1 MQRLWRPPRSQVGC
15 SRRTGDLP
23 GEPDPGRSRLQGM
36 RAPSR
41 SLLLLVVVSTLL
53 VGACSAGGATPGPSE
68 PPATGADPGNLAGR
82 TFLSTAIDG
91 RVLAPGS
98 RVRLTFDVG
107 RIGASAGCNSMSGS
121 VAIVNGR
128 LIVGDLATTEMACDP
143 ALMAQDSWLA
153 AFLDGASIA
162 LAGDT
167 LTLAKDGVTLTLLDR
182 EVADPDRP
190 LLGTRWVVVGI
201 VSGDAV
207 SSVPAGIVAAITLA
221 DGRVAV
227 ETGCNSGGGPV
238 TVADTTLTFGPLTL
252 TEMACAGDARFVESA
267 VTAVLSGDVRYAIE
281 ADTLTLDAGAGGLV
295 LQPAP

>member
-1 MQRLWRPPRSQVGC
+1 
-15 SRRTGDLP
+15 
-23 GEPDPGRSRLQGM
+23 M

-41 SLLLLVVVSTLL
+41 SLLLVVVSALL
-53 VGACSAGGATPGPSE
+53 VGACSAGGATPGPSD
-68 PPATGADPGNLAGR
+68 PPATRTEPDNLAGR

-91 RVLAPGS
+91 RVLVPGS

-107 RIGASAGCNSMSGS
+107 RIGASAGCNSMGGS
-121 VAIVNGR
+121 VAIVDGR
-128 LIVGDLATTEMACDP
+128 LIVGDLFTTEMACDP
-143 ALMAQDSWLA
+143 ALMDQDSWLA

-167 LTLAKDGVTLTLLDR
+167 LSLAKDGVTLTLLDR

-227 ETGCNSGGGPV
+227 ETGCNSGGGAV

-252 TEMACAGDARFVESA
+252 TKMACAGDAWFMESA

-281 ADTLTLDAGAGGLV
+281 ADTLTFDAGAGGLV